1 MAAVGGSPIAG
12 PDGSAVAV
20 GSGAIALGVTRGTGV
35 TVSGVNDG
43 ADVGVALGADPVHP
57 AATSDRVTATSRT
70 EASERVITDP
80 LTFRDM
86 ARR

>member
-1 MAAVGGSPIAG
+1 MAAAGGSPIAG

-20 GSGAIALGVTRGTGV
+20 GSGATVLAVTRGTGV
-35 TVSGVNDG
+35 AVFGVNDG
-43 ADVGVALGADPVHP
+43 AEVGIGLGGEPVHA

-70 EASERVITDP
+70 EASDRVITDP
-80 LTFRDM
+80 LAFRDM